1 MIQSLKPIHGISVGI
16 WTSGKSSQRRR
27 ERAAR
32 QWRTAAR
39 MSKKAGSPGRWSYY
53 WVLLSPRGTWWYLEM
68 WLEESN
74 EGELLNIC
82 ADYCGDGIV
91 KKKKKSGVQ
100 GLPCQTRLLANSQI
114 PVVHIQP
121 QLSSKYQEETN
132 RFKMFYSFVFSRR
145 DKCLNYVRLDRSRI
159 HLASQEWTWR
169 ESTVMPVNYYRR
181 TIYS

>member
-91 KKKKKSGVQ
+91 KKKKKKVESRACHVRQ
-100 GLPCQTRLLANSQI
+100 GSWQI
-114 PVVHIQP
+114 PRSQWCIYNHNSVVNIRRKQTDLKCSIVSYFP
-121 QLSSKYQEETN
+121 EETN
-132 RFKMFYSFVFSRR
+132 V
-145 DKCLNYVRLDRSRI
+145 
-159 HLASQEWTWR
+159 
-169 ESTVMPVNYYRR
+169 
-181 TIYS
+181 